1 MKSFAQQSLTKVK
14 SMSIGQRAM
23 IVIGI
28 AALVIAGSMGWSKV
42 NQPTWAVLY
51 GNLDDAHASAVLA
64 KLDAKGIQHQ
74 IDGNGTRILVPKD
87 QLAKVRLDLAAQ
99 GVSGQSVP
107 AGWSILDSEGLAT
120 TDARQRI
127 DYQRALEGELARTL
141 MAMDAVSGATVHLT
155 LPEKPIYAGSTTD
168 TQAQPTASVLLGLRR
183 PLSDDETNTVANLVS
198 ASVEG
203 LTVKNVTVA
212 STDGAI
218 LHAPGDAGTGG
229 GANQAMKATRD
240 YEAAVSADLTK
251 LARQLTQRTDAS
263 VVVRAQLNYDSQSVE
278 TETVDPAKQVP
289 TADHNYKE
297 TWNGSGVP
305 ATNGTV
311 GVDGGPLPTVAGG
324 SGTGA
329 YAKEEHTTTYS
340 GGRTVTK
347 TEQAPGKVTHL
358 SVAVVVP
365 FDDAS
370 GAPPL
375 DAASIAKVVG
385 AAAGLDATRGDTI
398 EVATVPAQ
406 IVTPSTV
413 PAPTTKPVA
422 APLSVPVVAGGAAGA
437 VFVVMLLI
445 GRLRRKKSPKVVEA
459 GGKKKKKG
467 KGDDTSA
474 PATAVVP
481 MSPQARPSEDVRV
494 EAEAIRGDLARLA
507 NETPESLAALL
518 STWLAKN

>member
-1 MKSFAQQSLTKVK
+1 MKSLAQQSVAKIK
-14 SMSIGQRAM
+14 SMSIGQRASAAIA
-23 IVIGI
+23 IV
-28 AALVIAGSMGWSKV
+28 ALVIGGSFVWNKA

-64 KLDAKGIQHQ
+64 KLDSAGVQHK

-87 QLAKVRLDLAAQ
+87 QLAKVRINLASQ

-120 TDARQRI
+120 SDMRQRI

-141 MAMDAVSGATVHLT
+141 MAMDAVSAATVHLT
-155 LPEKPIYAGSTTD
+155 LPEKPLYAGSASD
-168 TQAQPTASVLLGLRR
+168 AQAQPTASVLLGLRR
-183 PLSDDETNTVANLVS
+183 TLTDSETNTVANLV
-198 ASVEG
+198 AAAVEG

-212 STDGAI
+212 STDGTI
-218 LHAPGDAGTGG
+218 LHAPGDAGSAGG
-229 GANQAMKATRD
+229 TSQALKATRD
-240 YEAAVSADLTK
+240 YEAAVSADLTA
-251 LARQLTQRTDAS
+251 LARQLTQRSDAS

-289 TADHNYKE
+289 TAKRDYTE
-297 TWNGSGVP
+297 TWSGTGGT
-305 ATNGTV
+305 AAGGTV
-311 GVDGGPLPTVAGG
+311 GVDGGPLPANGG
-324 SGTGA
+324 SSGNGN
-329 YAKEEHTTTYS
+329 YAKEEHTTTYE
-340 GGRTVTK
+340 GGKTVTK
-347 TEQAPGKVTHL
+347 TVQTPGKLTHL

-398 EVATVPAQ
+398 EVATVPAKLT
-406 IVTPSTV
+406 TPDTT
-413 PAPTTKPVA
+413 PAPTTTPKA
-422 APLSVPVVAGGAAGA
+422 APLPVPAVAGGAAGA
-437 VFVVMLLI
+437 VFVIMLLV
-445 GRLRRKKSPKVVEA
+445 GRTRRRKAAKRASAGAAPEERVVTRTVA
-459 GGKKKKKG
+459 AA
-467 KGDDTSA
+467 A
-474 PATAVVP
+474 PA
-481 MSPQARPSEDVRV
+481 RPTEESRV
-494 EAEAIRGDLARLA
+494 EAEAIRSDLARLA